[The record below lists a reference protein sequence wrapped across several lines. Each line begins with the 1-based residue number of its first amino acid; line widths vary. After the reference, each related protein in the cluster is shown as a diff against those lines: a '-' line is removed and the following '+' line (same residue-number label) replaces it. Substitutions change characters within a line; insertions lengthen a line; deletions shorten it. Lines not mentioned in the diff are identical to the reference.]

1 MCAGCTRTEERL
13 RLQGGAR
20 DLFRFLQEKMKELK
34 VGAIKQFER
43 KKTENLVKRVL
54 EREVEDVEFVHDKGV
69 MQADA
74 ACPGSRLRPDFQ
86 LVYERDTE
94 TWRARLADI
103 WIEVDERQH
112 SAYVCELARLNEML
126 WARGTQRPCVV
137 IRVNMDAFSTPWK
150 RSSEPMPKK
159 ARFEIILK
167 VIQEQ
172 IALAKSDLQS
182 FILKII
188 WICFDCPSSCDGS
201 CACVHVQTYTNLL
214 EIERDIQEAE

>member
-1 MCAGCTRTEERL
+1 MCGACTRTEERI
-13 RLQGGAR
+13 RLDGGAE
-20 DLFRFLQEKMKELK
+20 DLFKFLQEKMEELK

-54 EREVEDVEFVHDKGV
+54 ERVEDVEFVHDKGV
-69 MQADA
+69 MQTDA
-74 ACPGSRLRPDFQ
+74 ACSGSRLRPDFQ
-86 LVYERDTE
+86 LVYERDME
-94 TWRARLADI
+94 DWLARLADI

-150 RSSEPMPKK
+150 RSSEPMLKK

-167 VIQEQ
+167 VVHEQ
-172 IALAKSDLQS
+172 IALAKMDLQS
-182 FILKII
+182 FILRII

-201 CACVHVQTYTNLL
+201 CACVHVKTYTNLL
-214 EIERDIQEAE
+214 EIERDIQKAE

>member
-1 MCAGCTRTEERL
+1 MCGACTRTEERL

-112 SAYVCELARLNEML
+112 SAYVNSCNCSAARLLSPVIPFTAKKMQL
-126 WARGTQRPCVV
+126 LVV
-137 IRVNMDAFSTPWK
+137 TVRYGH
-150 RSSEPMPKK
+150 R
-159 ARFEIILK
+159 
-167 VIQEQ
+167 
-172 IALAKSDLQS
+172 
-182 FILKII
+182 
-188 WICFDCPSSCDGS
+188 
-201 CACVHVQTYTNLL
+201 
-214 EIERDIQEAE
+214 